1 MHHMLP
7 MDYIKEA
14 ISSIICLPTA
24 LLTAITKPSQAWTMS
39 DHSQGKVFTL
49 ILNPTLSW
57 MLIQEYL
64 LPPRETPK
72 WDWSMIMKRGCLQCL
87 ADRWD

>member
-1 MHHMLP
+1 MLP

-14 ISSIICLPTA
+14 VSSIICLPTA
-24 LLTAITKPSQAWTMS
+24 LLTAITKPSQAWTVS
-39 DHSQGKVFTL
+39 AHSQGKVFML
-49 ILNPTLSW
+49 LFNLPLSW

-72 WDWSMIMKRGCLQCL
+72 CDWSMIMNRGCLQCL
-87 ADRWD
+87 ADSWA